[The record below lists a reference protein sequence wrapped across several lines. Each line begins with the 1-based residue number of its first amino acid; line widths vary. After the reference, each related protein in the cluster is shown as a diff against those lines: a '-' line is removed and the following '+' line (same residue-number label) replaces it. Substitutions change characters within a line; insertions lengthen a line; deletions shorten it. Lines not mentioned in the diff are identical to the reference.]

1 MKRLPLTI
9 LMASALM
16 SLAMGSAVPAFSAP
30 APAGSGNQPVPA
42 VSADNM
48 TPPAQTQATLP
59 VVAPAVDPMIIP
71 GAPVR
76 NITLPFADVA
86 PTPGAITL
94 RGIQPNGQI
103 EFGVRSDE
111 VVTQAMLNLEFT
123 PSPSLIPVQS
133 HLKVYLNDQ
142 LMGVEVIDKDQLGKK
157 NHLQMAIDPRYV
169 TDFNRIRLEFIGH
182 YQNVCEN
189 PANTTLWL
197 EIGKGSSLSLQY
209 QKLPLSNDLAH
220 FPVPFFDARDSR
232 PLDLPMVFAA
242 SPDATQQQAAAIL
255 ASWFGTKAQW
265 RGQSFPALYN
275 QLPDSHAI
283 VFATNDKRPDFLK
296 ALPPV
301 KGPVVQMVSRPDN
314 PYVKML
320 LILGRDD
327 KDLLTAVRG
336 IAQGNILFRGET
348 IGVDNVDQIQP
359 RQPYDAP
366 NWVRT
371 DRPMNFGELKQYAE
385 QLQSDGIQPNP
396 ITLNINLPPDLFLI
410 NSNGIDMRLKYRYT
424 SPQLKNTS
432 RLSIS
437 LNNQFVQDLT
447 LKTGHD
453 QDSQLLRLS
462 LLQGLLDGS
471 KDLNIPALKLG
482 AVNQMR
488 FDFDYTSLLASGTEG
503 RCETY
508 TTVPNHV
515 VIDDSSTIDF
525 SGYRHFMAMPDL
537 RAFANAGFP
546 FSRMA
551 DLSQTLV
558 LVQPQPQPVQLTTLL
573 NAMGNIGALT
583 GYPALGVGLTED
595 TAKAKSTDADLLVIG
610 SLPEG
615 LRDDSMRDDKK
626 ANLLITAARD
636 VVNTPIRQTPLPDNT
651 SPASDAQVDTRSQ
664 ITSQGPI
671 AAVVGMQSPYFDQ
684 RSVVALMANSPKGF
698 EMLNTSMQDTK
709 QRAQVFG
716 SVSVVRD
723 SGVSSLRVGDTY
735 YVGHLP
741 WWERVWNA
749 LATHPVLLAVMAV
762 IVVLLAAILLWT
774 GLRSLARRRLSDDDQ
789 E

>member
-1 MKRLPLTI
+1 M
-9 LMASALM
+9 
-16 SLAMGSAVPAFSAP
+16 
-30 APAGSGNQPVPA
+30 
-42 VSADNM
+42 
-48 TPPAQTQATLP
+48 
-59 VVAPAVDPMIIP
+59 
-71 GAPVR
+71 
-76 NITLPFADVA
+76 
-86 PTPGAITL
+86 
-94 RGIQPNGQI
+94 
-103 EFGVRSDE
+103 
-111 VVTQAMLNLEFT
+111 
-123 PSPSLIPVQS
+123 
-133 HLKVYLNDQ
+133 
-142 LMGVEVIDKDQLGKK
+142 
-157 NHLQMAIDPRYV
+157 
-169 TDFNRIRLEFIGH
+169 
-182 YQNVCEN
+182 
-189 PANTTLWL
+189 
-197 EIGKGSSLSLQY
+197 
-209 QKLPLSNDLAH
+209 
-220 FPVPFFDARDSR
+220 
-232 PLDLPMVFAA
+232 
-242 SPDATQQQAAAIL
+242 
-255 ASWFGTKAQW
+255 
-265 RGQSFPALYN
+265 
-275 QLPDSHAI
+275 
-283 VFATNDKRPDFLK
+283 
-296 ALPPV
+296 
-301 KGPVVQMVSRPDN
+301 
-314 PYVKML
+314 
-320 LILGRDD
+320 
-327 KDLLTAVRG
+327 
-336 IAQGNILFRGET
+336 
-348 IGVDNVDQIQP
+348 
-359 RQPYDAP
+359 
-366 NWVRT
+366 
-371 DRPMNFGELKQYAE
+371 
-385 QLQSDGIQPNP
+385 QSDGIQPNP

-410 NSNGIDMRLKYRYT
+410 NSTGIDMRLKYRYT

-437 LNNQFVQDLT
+437 LNNQFMQDLT

-573 NAMGNIGALT
+573 DAMGNIGALT

-610 SLPEG
+610 SLPES

-636 VVNTPIRQTPLPDNT
+636 AVNTPIRQTPLPDNT
-651 SPASDAQVDTRSQ
+651 APASDAQVDTRAQ
-664 ITSQGPI
+664 ITAQGPI

-684 RSVVALMANSPKGF
+684 RSVVALMANSPQGF
-698 EMLNTSMQDTK
+698 ELLNTSMQDTK

>member
-1 MKRLPLTI
+1 MKRLPLTT

-16 SLAMGSAVPAFSAP
+16 TLALGSAAPAFSEQAPARAGTAP
-30 APAGSGNQPVPA
+30 APDAAQNTPA
-42 VSADNM
+42 PQVL
-48 TPPAQTQATLP
+48 LP
-59 VVAPAVDPMIIP
+59 MVAPAVNPMIIP

-76 NITLPFADVA
+76 NVTLPFADVA

-111 VVTQAMLNLEFT
+111 VVTQSTLNLEFT

-157 NHLQMAIDPRYV
+157 NHLQMVIDPRYI

-242 SPDATQQQAAAIL
+242 SPDASQQQAAAIL
-255 ASWFGTKAQW
+255 ASWFGAKAQW
-265 RGQSFPALYN
+265 RGQSFPTLYN
-275 QLPDSHAI
+275 QLPDSHAV

-296 ALPPV
+296 DMPPV
-301 KGPVVQMVSRPDN
+301 KGPVVQMVSRADN

-327 KDLLTAVRG
+327 NDLLTAVKG
-336 IAQGNILFRGET
+336 ISQGNILFRGET
-348 IGVDNVDQIQP
+348 ISVDNVDHIQP

-385 QLQSDGIQPNP
+385 QLQSDGLQPNP
-396 ITLNINLPPDLFLI
+396 ITMNINLPPDLFLI
-410 NSNGIDMRLKYRYT
+410 NSTGIDMRLKYRYT

-447 LKTGHD
+447 LKAGHD
-453 QDSQLLRLS
+453 EDSQLLHLS

-488 FDFDYTSLLASGTEG
+488 FDFDYTSLLASGMEG

-551 DLSQTLV
+551 DLSQTLL

-573 NAMGNIGALT
+573 DAMGNIGALT
-583 GYPALGVGLTED
+583 GYPSLGVSLTED
-595 TAKAKSTDADLLVIG
+595 AAKAKTTDADLLVIG
-610 SLPEG
+610 NLPAG
-615 LRDDSMRDDKK
+615 MRDDTLRDDKK
-626 ANLLITAARD
+626 ANLLLDAARD
-636 VVNTPIRQTPLPDNT
+636 AVNTPIRQAALPDNT
-651 SPASDAQVDTRSQ
+651 APASDARVDTSTQ
-664 ITSQGPI
+664 ISAQGPI
-671 AAVVGMQSPYFDQ
+671 AAIVGLQSPYFDQ
-684 RSVVALMANSPKGF
+684 RSVVALMANSQKGF
-698 EMLNTSMQDTK
+698 EMLNTSMQDAK

-716 SVSVVRD
+716 SVTVVRD
-723 SGVSSLRVGDTY
+723 SGVSSLKVGDTY

-749 LATHPVLLAVMAV
+749 LANHPALLALMAV
-762 IVVLLAAILLWT
+762 IVVILAAILLWT

>member
-1 MKRLPLTI
+1 
-9 LMASALM
+9 
-16 SLAMGSAVPAFSAP
+16 
-30 APAGSGNQPVPA
+30 
-42 VSADNM
+42 
-48 TPPAQTQATLP
+48 
-59 VVAPAVDPMIIP
+59 
-71 GAPVR
+71 
-76 NITLPFADVA
+76 
-86 PTPGAITL
+86 
-94 RGIQPNGQI
+94 
-103 EFGVRSDE
+103 
-111 VVTQAMLNLEFT
+111 
-123 PSPSLIPVQS
+123 
-133 HLKVYLNDQ
+133 
-142 LMGVEVIDKDQLGKK
+142 MGVDK
-157 NHLQMAIDPRYV
+157 V
-169 TDFNRIRLEFIGH
+169 E
-182 YQNVCEN
+182 
-189 PANTTLWL
+189 
-197 EIGKGSSLSLQY
+197 
-209 QKLPLSNDLAH
+209 
-220 FPVPFFDARDSR
+220 
-232 PLDLPMVFAA
+232 
-242 SPDATQQQAAAIL
+242 
-255 ASWFGTKAQW
+255 
-265 RGQSFPALYN
+265 
-275 QLPDSHAI
+275 
-283 VFATNDKRPDFLK
+283 
-296 ALPPV
+296 
-301 KGPVVQMVSRPDN
+301 
-314 PYVKML
+314 
-320 LILGRDD
+320 
-327 KDLLTAVRG
+327 
-336 IAQGNILFRGET
+336 
-348 IGVDNVDQIQP
+348 QIQA

-410 NSNGIDMRLKYRYT
+410 SSSGIDMRLKYRYT

-437 LNNQFVQDLT
+437 LNNQFMQELT

-453 QDSQLLRLS
+453 EDSQLLHLS

-558 LVQPQPQPVQLTTLL
+558 VVQPQPQPVQLTTLL

-595 TAKAKSTDADLLVIG
+595 AAKAKTTDADLLVIG
-610 SLPEG
+610 ALPAD

-626 ANLLITAARD
+626 ANLLINAARD
-636 VVNTPIRQTPLPDNT
+636 AINTPIRQTPLPDNT
-651 SPASDAQVDTRSQ
+651 APASDARVDASAQ
-664 ITSQGPI
+664 ITAQGPI
-671 AAVVGMQSPYFDQ
+671 AAVVGLQSPYFDQ
-684 RSVVALMANSPKGF
+684 RSVVALMANGQQGF
-698 EMLNTSMQDTK
+698 DMLNTSLQDTK
-709 QRAQVFG
+709 QRALIYG
-716 SVSVVRD
+716 SVAVVRD
-723 SGVSSLRVGDTY
+723 SGTSSLRVGDTY

-749 LATHPVLLAVMAV
+749 LATHPVLLAFMAV
-762 IVVLLAAILLWT
+762 IVVILAAILLWT
-774 GLRSLARRRLSDDDQ
+774 GLRTLSRRRLHEDDQ